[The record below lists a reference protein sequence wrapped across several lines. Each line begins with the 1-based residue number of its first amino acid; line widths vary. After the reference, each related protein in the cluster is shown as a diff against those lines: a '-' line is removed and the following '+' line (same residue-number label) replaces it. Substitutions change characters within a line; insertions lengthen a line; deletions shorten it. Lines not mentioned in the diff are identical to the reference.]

1 MPMPAPSNILVVD
14 DETGIRS
21 LVKEILE
28 DEGYHVDIAEDAET
42 ARASRRNRRPDLIL
56 LDIWMPDTD
65 GISLLREWSET
76 STGAPPV
83 IMMSGHGTIETA
95 VEATRLGAYDFL
107 EKPLSTAKLLLAVR
121 RALEAAE
128 LRRENIGLRREA
140 LQASEPIGRSTL
152 MGNLR
157 DQVKRIAEH
166 DTPVLITGESGSGKE
181 LFARYLHAHSPRAPG
196 PFVRVRIAGLAG
208 AAGQTEV
215 FGAED
220 GPIIHYGAVEKANG
234 GTLFLEDI
242 VDMDPELQSR
252 LVTMLQERSF
262 HRVNGSEP
270 VPLNVRIVTASRADV
285 GRAVADSRLREDL
298 YYLLNVVPL
307 AVPPLR
313 DHREDI
319 PELVSYYID
328 VLVTRENLPN
338 RRLTVGAAEPAS
350 KPRLARQ
357 RAGADQRASAPA
369 HLGERVRH
377 RARGGRSGSRGHSGA
392 RAPGT
397 TEILEF
403 EIPFRE
409 AREQFERAY
418 LEYRLRK
425 AGRQREQGRGGGG
438 NRAHASLPKAAWTR
452 NRSEVIVRALAAW
465 RRLTG
470 EPS

>member
-1 MPMPAPSNILVVD
+1 MQTPTPSSILVVD
-14 DETGIRS
+14 DEPGILS
-21 LVKEILE
+21 LIKDILE
-28 DEGYHVDIAEDAET
+28 DEGYDVEVAEDAEG
-42 ARASRRNRRPDLIL
+42 ARAARRNRRPDLIL
-56 LDIWMPDTD
+56 LDIWMPDSD

-76 STGAPPV
+76 SIGDPPV

-107 EKPLSTAKLLLAVR
+107 EKPLSTARLLLAVR
-121 RALEAAE
+121 RALEAAT
-128 LRRENIGLRREA
+128 LRRENIGLKREA
-140 LQASEPIGRSTL
+140 LQASEPIGRSMT

-157 DQVKRIAEH
+157 DRIKRIAEH

-181 LFARYLHAHSPRAPG
+181 LIARYLHAHSPRASG

-208 AAGQTEV
+208 TAGRTEF

-220 GPIIHYGAVEKANG
+220 GPLIHYGAVEKANG

-242 VDMDPELQSR
+242 VDMEPELQSR

-262 HRVNGSEP
+262 LRVDGATQ
-270 VPLNVRIVTASRADV
+270 VPLNVRIVTASRGDV
-285 GRAVADSRLREDL
+285 SRAVAASRLREDL

-338 RRLTVGAAEPAS
+338 RRLTVGAQN
-350 KPRLARQ
+350 RLRNHSWPGNVRELINVLQ
-357 RAGADQRASAPA
+357 RLLI
-369 HLGERVRH
+369 LG
-377 RARGGRSGSRGHSGA
+377 SGSVIELEAVDAALGA
-392 RAPGT
+392 IPDIEPRDD
-397 TEILEF
+397 EILEY
-403 EIPFRE
+403 ELPFRE

-425 AGRQREQGRGGGG
+425 EGGSVSKVATAAGIERTHLYRKLRGLGID
-438 NRAHASLPKAAWTR
+438 PKA
-452 NRSEVIVRALAAW
+452 SSS
-465 RRLTG
+465 G
-470 EPS
+470 SD

>member
-1 MPMPAPSNILVVD
+1 MHTPAPSSILVVD
-14 DETGIRS
+14 DEPGILALIRD
-21 LVKEILE
+21 ILE
-28 DEGYHVDIAEDAET
+28 DEGYEVEVAEDAEA

-56 LDIWMPDTD
+56 LDIWMPDSD
-65 GISLLREWSET
+65 GISLLREWAKS
-76 STGAPPV
+76 SAGDAPI

-121 RALEAAE
+121 RTLEAAQ
-128 LRRENIGLRREA
+128 LRRENIGLKREA
-140 LQASEPIGRSTL
+140 LQASEPIGRSTV
-152 MGNLR
+152 MGSLR

-181 LFARYLHAHSPRAPG
+181 LIARYLHAHSPRATG
-196 PFVRVRIAGLAG
+196 PFVRVRIAGLVG
-208 AAGQTEV
+208 AAGQTEL

-220 GPIIHYGAVEKANG
+220 GPLIHYGAVENANG
-234 GTLFLEDI
+234 GTLFLEDV
-242 VDMDPELQSR
+242 VDMGPELQSR

-262 HRVNGSEP
+262 LRVNGSTP
-270 VPLNVRIVTASRADV
+270 IPLNVRIVTASRGDV
-285 GRAVADSRLREDL
+285 SRAVATSYLREDL

-338 RRLTVGAAEPAS
+338 RRLTVGAQN
-350 KPRLARQ
+350 RLRNHSWPGNVRELINVLQ
-357 RAGADQRASAPA
+357 RLLI
-369 HLGERVRH
+369 LG
-377 RARGGRSGSRGHSGA
+377 SGSVIELEAVEAALGA
-392 RAPGT
+392 IP
-397 TEILEF
+397 EIERHDDEIMEF
-403 EIPFRE
+403 ELPFRE

-425 AGRQREQGRGGGG
+425 AGGSVSKVAAAAGIERTHLYRKLRGLGID
-438 NRAHASLPKAAWTR
+438 PK
-452 NRSEVIVRALAAW
+452 
-465 RRLTG
+465 LTSSNG
-470 EPS
+470 A

>member
-1 MPMPAPSNILVVD
+1 MPTPAPSNILVVD
-14 DETGIRS
+14 DEAGIRS

-28 DEGYHVDIAEDAET
+28 DEGYHVEVAEDAET
-42 ARASRRNRRPDLIL
+42 ARASRRNRRPNLIL

-76 STGAPPV
+76 GTEAPPV

-107 EKPLSTAKLLLAVR
+107 EKPLSTAKLLLAIR

-128 LRRENIGLRREA
+128 LRRENMGLRREA

-152 MGNLR
+152 MGGLR

-181 LFARYLHAHSPRAPG
+181 LIARYLHAHSPRATG
-196 PFVRVRIAGLAG
+196 PFARVRIAGLTG
-208 AAGQTEV
+208 AAGRTEV
-215 FGAED
+215 FGSED

-262 HRVNGSEP
+262 LRVDGAAP

-338 RRLTVGAAEPAS
+338 RRLTVGAQN
-350 KPRLARQ
+350 RLRNHGWPGNVRELINVLQ
-357 RAGADQRASAPA
+357 RLLI
-369 HLGERVRH
+369 LG
-377 RARGGRSGSRGHSGA
+377 SGSVIELEAVEAALGA
-392 RAPGT
+392 TPELERPDD
-397 TEILEF
+397 EILEF
-403 EIPFRE
+403 EVPFRE

-425 AGRQREQGRGGGG
+425 AGGSVSKVAAAAGIERTHLYRKLRGLGIDPKSSSGLSPRGGD
-438 NRAHASLPKAAWTR
+438 
-452 NRSEVIVRALAAW
+452 
-465 RRLTG
+465 
-470 EPS
+470 

>member
-1 MPMPAPSNILVVD
+1 MPAPAPSNILVVD
-14 DETGIRS
+14 DEAGICS

-28 DEGYHVDIAEDAET
+28 DEGYDVDIAGDAET
-42 ARASRRNRRPDLIL
+42 ARAARRNRRPDLIL
-56 LDIWMPDTD
+56 LDIWMPGTD

-76 STGAPPV
+76 GTGAPPV

-95 VEATRLGAYDFL
+95 IEATRLGAYDFL
-107 EKPLSTAKLLLAVR
+107 EKPLSTAKLLLAIR
-121 RALEAAE
+121 HALEAAE
-128 LRRENIGLRREA
+128 LRRENMGLRREA

-152 MGNLR
+152 MGSLR
-157 DQVKRIAEH
+157 DQVRRMAEH

-181 LFARYLHAHSPRAPG
+181 LFARYLHAHSPRATG
-196 PFVRVRIAGLAG
+196 PFVRVRIASLAG
-208 AAGQTEV
+208 TAGQTEV
-215 FGAED
+215 FGAEE

-242 VDMDPELQSR
+242 VDMDPVFQSR

-262 HRVNGSEP
+262 HRVDGSAP
-270 VPLNVRIVTASRADV
+270 VPLNVRIVTASREDI
-285 GRAVADSRLREDL
+285 GRAVASERLREDL

-338 RRLTVGAAEPAS
+338 RRLTVGAQN
-350 KPRLARQ
+350 RLRNHGWPGNVRELINVLQ
-357 RAGADQRASAPA
+357 RLLI
-369 HLGERVRH
+369 LG
-377 RARGGRSGSRGHSGA
+377 SGSVIELEAVEAALGA
-392 RAPGT
+392 TPDVEHRDD
-397 TEILEF
+397 EILEF
-403 EIPFRE
+403 EAPFRE

-425 AGRQREQGRGGGG
+425 AGGSVSKVAAAAGIERTHLYRKLRGLGIDPKSSSGLPSRGGD
-438 NRAHASLPKAAWTR
+438 
-452 NRSEVIVRALAAW
+452 
-465 RRLTG
+465 
-470 EPS
+470 